1 MSEDNKNDVPEVN
14 SDLENN
20 QDIKD
25 INEVET
31 TEFKTTEPE
40 IPKFETTESE
50 VIVPEIPK
58 FETTEPEITDSK
70 VTELASNISENLDKQ
85 ENLDENVVKLD
96 DIASSNI
103 NENSL
108 EIKEVVDNLS
118 LNNESVNQENLNNE
132 SLAQNNLEDNQSEEN
147 KKVSLDKDSLTENI
161 SPNENSLNEDSSENS
176 IEQSSSNEDNIE
188 QNNSNENLENE
199 PNQPNEPNEIEE
211 HFIFCSQC
219 GTKNKAEAA
228 FCPNCGNK
236 LKDLSAASDSVNQA
250 QIDNET
256 NATPNEEK
264 TKKGF
269 SFKKLIIPLV
279 AICGV
284 LLLVFVFSNILRT
297 IGNRSGKRKEVAYVY
312 GYDGDLYITR
322 NLGKKGVNTD
332 ISYKEDA
339 SVSKAI
345 SDDGG
350 KYAYVNVD
358 RKLYKVNISSGKS
371 DKILSGISSF
381 QYLGGNKVLAVKN
394 SELVLYNGKDDES
407 ILDDTAL
414 FIASADNKKVLIE
427 DMNNTY
433 YILDVNSSKLEPK
446 ELFEADNLVGFKGDF
461 SRIYYID
468 DKELVCLTDLKDEN
482 VIHTFDKKDRKTA
495 YADYSGGV
503 YYVDS
508 VVNNEYLDI
517 GTIHYFDGKKD
528 KEVLSNAFVGGNSD
542 EGVIVAYTMFEGD
555 DLEDNL
561 DEEDDFLNDKSVKK
575 DVQKNLKN
583 YILDAGN
590 KTEFKADYNLD
601 YDILSFDVVSE
612 KDKKVLA
619 YKYGDSVYKVNY
631 SKNKSEA
638 KEFDDVEY
646 LYGIIDGE
654 LYYISTSKL
663 TLYIEGEKIEKNF
676 GRLIA
681 INNKKYLYISSG
693 RKSDLKLLEGKKT
706 KPVLED
712 INFVLILKNGG
723 IIYFRDYSSLDDTA
737 DMYYMEKGKKEKS
750 IQEDVTV
757 SCCALVYN
765 KEKTMKADRYY
776 FSAYSDPYNVD
787 Y

>member
-1 MSEDNKNDVPEVN
+1 MSEDNKNNVPEVN

-40 IPKFETTESE
+40 IPKPETIEPE
-50 VIVPEIPK
+50 VIVPEIPE
-58 FETTEPEITDSK
+58 FETTEPELTDSK

-96 DIASSNI
+96 DIAGSNI

-108 EIKEVVDNLS
+108 ET
-118 LNNESVNQENLNNE
+118 
-132 SLAQNNLEDNQSEEN
+132 

-161 SPNENSLNEDSSENS
+161 SPENSLNEDSSENS

-236 LKDLSAASDSVNQA
+236 LKDLGAASDSVNQA

-358 RKLYKVNISSGKS
+358 RKLYKVNISNGKS

-381 QYLGGNKVLAVKN
+381 QYLGGNKVLAIKDE
-394 SELVLYNGKDDES
+394 ELVLYNGKDDES
-407 ILDDTAL
+407 ILDDVVL
-414 FIASADNKKVLIE
+414 FIVSADNKKVLIE

-433 YILDVNSSKLEPK
+433 YLLDVNSSKLEPK

-468 DKELVCLTDLKDEN
+468 DKDLVCLTDLKDEN
-482 VIHTFDKKDRKTA
+482 VIHTFDKKDRKAA
-495 YADYSGGV
+495 YADYNGGV

-508 VVNNEYLDI
+508 VMNNEYLDI

-590 KTEFKADYNLD
+590 KTEFTADYNLD

>member
-1 MSEDNKNDVPEVN
+1 MSEDNKNNVPEVN

-40 IPKFETTESE
+40 IPKPETIEPE
-50 VIVPEIPK
+50 VIVPEIPE
-58 FETTEPEITDSK
+58 FETTESELTDSK

-96 DIASSNI
+96 DIAGSNI

-108 EIKEVVDNLS
+108 ET
-118 LNNESVNQENLNNE
+118 
-132 SLAQNNLEDNQSEEN
+132 

-161 SPNENSLNEDSSENS
+161 SPENSLNEDSSENS

-236 LKDLSAASDSVNQA
+236 LKDLGAASDSVNQA

-358 RKLYKVNISSGKS
+358 RKLYKVNISNGKS

-381 QYLGGNKVLAVKN
+381 QYLGGNKVLAIKN
-394 SELVLYNGKDDES
+394 EELVLYNGKDDES
-407 ILDDTAL
+407 ILDDVVL
-414 FIASADNKKVLIE
+414 FIVSADNKKVLIE

-433 YILDVNSSKLEPK
+433 YLLDVNSSKLEPK

-468 DKELVCLTDLKDEN
+468 DKDLVCLTDLKDEN

-508 VVNNEYLDI
+508 VMNNEYLDI
-517 GTIHYFDGKKD
+517 
-528 KEVLSNAFVGGNSD
+528 
-542 EGVIVAYTMFEGD
+542 
-555 DLEDNL
+555 
-561 DEEDDFLNDKSVKK
+561 
-575 DVQKNLKN
+575 
-583 YILDAGN
+583 
-590 KTEFKADYNLD
+590 
-601 YDILSFDVVSE
+601 
-612 KDKKVLA
+612 
-619 YKYGDSVYKVNY
+619 
-631 SKNKSEA
+631 
-638 KEFDDVEY
+638 
-646 LYGIIDGE
+646 
-654 LYYISTSKL
+654 
-663 TLYIEGEKIEKNF
+663 
-676 GRLIA
+676 
-681 INNKKYLYISSG
+681 
-693 RKSDLKLLEGKKT
+693 
-706 KPVLED
+706 
-712 INFVLILKNGG
+712 
-723 IIYFRDYSSLDDTA
+723 
-737 DMYYMEKGKKEKS
+737 
-750 IQEDVTV
+750 
-757 SCCALVYN
+757 
-765 KEKTMKADRYY
+765 
-776 FSAYSDPYNVD
+776 
-787 Y
+787 